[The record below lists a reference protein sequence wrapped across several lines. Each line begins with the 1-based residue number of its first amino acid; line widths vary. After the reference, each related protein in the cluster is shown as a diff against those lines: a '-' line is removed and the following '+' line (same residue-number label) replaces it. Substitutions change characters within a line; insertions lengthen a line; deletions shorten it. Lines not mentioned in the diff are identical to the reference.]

1 MAAVSLFWDINMA
14 AVMSCE
20 NTLLKKYVTCKFP
33 AEDIQMNDCHDS
45 QKLEGFIWENNCFK
59 FFPLLIQGLKFSSVH
74 NKKQLP
80 SYIRYSLYTLNT

>member
-1 MAAVSLFWDINMA
+1 
-14 AVMSCE
+14 
-20 NTLLKKYVTCKFP
+20 
-33 AEDIQMNDCHDS
+33 MNDCNDS